1 MGALVFNIFMVVAFG
16 WAVFETFGW
25 RQEVSLFPR
34 LVASLGLL
42 MVTSQLVIELRNRRR
57 GAHQAAAAGT
67 AEGDAEG
74 DADASVRIGR
84 RGAVWLFAG
93 LSCVVLL
100 GVPVGV
106 PLFVALLARYGFD
119 EGWALAIGL
128 AAAAVF
134 IILAVF
140 GGVFGA
146 MWADPLLLTLFSA

>member
-1 MGALVFNIFMVVAFG
+1 MGALVFNIFLVVVFG

-25 RQEVSLFPR
+25 RQEVALFPR
-34 LVASLGLL
+34 VVASLGLL

-57 GAHQAAAAGT
+57 AAHQTAVAST

-74 DADASVRIGR
+74 DADDSVRIGR
-84 RGAVWLFAG
+84 QGAAWLFAG
-93 LSCVVLL
+93 LSCIVLL

-106 PLFVALLARYGFD
+106 PLFVVLLARYRFD
-119 EGWALAIGL
+119 EGWPLAIGL

-134 IILAVF
+134 LILAIF

-146 MWADPLLLTLFSA
+146 MWADPLLITLFSA